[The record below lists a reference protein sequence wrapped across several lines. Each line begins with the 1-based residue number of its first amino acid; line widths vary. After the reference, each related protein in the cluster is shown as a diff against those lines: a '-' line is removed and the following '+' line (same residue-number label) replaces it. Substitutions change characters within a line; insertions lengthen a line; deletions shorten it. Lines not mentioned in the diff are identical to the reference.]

1 MIEFEDRTRF
11 LSVPTMEKYKELGHR
26 IYRTGKD
33 GIAFFYLSLEDFE
46 RLYNSELLWE
56 WDGKYSLIL
65 DDYEEGVI
73 DRDLSENLSLVEE
86 RLGESPVKDA
96 FELASRLG
104 TAVYFYL

>member
-1 MIEFEDRTRF
+1 MT
-11 LSVPTMEKYKELGHR
+11 
-26 IYRTGKD
+26 
-33 GIAFFYLSLEDFE
+33 FFYLSLEEFV

-73 DRDLSENLSLVEE
+73 DCDLAENFSLVKE
-86 RLGESPVKDA
+86 RIGDGPVGDA
-96 FELASRLG
+96 FELAVRLG